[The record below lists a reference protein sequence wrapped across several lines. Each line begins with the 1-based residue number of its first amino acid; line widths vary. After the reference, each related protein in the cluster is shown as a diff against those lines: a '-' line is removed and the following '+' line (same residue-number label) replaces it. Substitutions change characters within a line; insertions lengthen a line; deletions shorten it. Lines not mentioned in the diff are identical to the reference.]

1 MIYVITGVLGSGKT
15 TVGKMAAGKIGAEF
29 YDADDYL
36 THSSRK
42 KLSKGIPLT
51 EKEWKDL
58 MFAMRAIVDREL
70 ARGGSAVIAC
80 TALKERYRKLLMHQ
94 PEKMKL
100 IYLKGTREFIERKL
114 KKNKN
119 RHNASFE
126 VLKTQFEMFEE
137 PKNAVV
143 FDITRPREYIAGEIA
158 KMDILD
164 KKQP

>member
-114 KKNKN
+114 KN
-119 RHNASFE
+119 SIC
-126 VLKTQFEMFEE
+126 Q
-137 PKNAVV
+137 
-143 FDITRPREYIAGEIA
+143 
-158 KMDILD
+158 LD
-164 KKQP
+164 